1 MAKDGEGPFL
11 TDSLNMLSS
20 TSQKLSWHETQK
32 GGGVWGISVRMKSKG
47 KHAGGKTM
55 PRTVLTQGSQSHINI
70 YNILHNELSSV
81 SFVQTKLT
89 KI

>member
-1 MAKDGEGPFL
+1 
-11 TDSLNMLSS
+11 
-20 TSQKLSWHETQK
+20 
-32 GGGVWGISVRMKSKG
+32 MKSKG